1 MLLSLQLLWDSQ
13 LLLNCTVCVSSSFG
27 SKTLIPWQIKPVNPP
42 NFSLFDS
49 LESSVKTFVGKAK
62 DKLDLVDSDLG

>member
-1 MLLSLQLLWDSQ
+1 MCFFII
-13 LLLNCTVCVSSSFG
+13 NFG

-49 LESSVKTFVGKAK
+49 LKSGVELNKTFVGKAK
-62 DKLDLVDSDLG
+62 DKLIFRLGFRIADVYN

>member
-1 MLLSLQLLWDSQ
+1 M
-13 LLLNCTVCVSSSFG
+13 NCTVCFFIINFG

-49 LESSVKTFVGKAK
+49 LESGVELNKMGKAK
-62 DKLDLVDSDLG
+62 DKLVDSDLGSELLMYYS